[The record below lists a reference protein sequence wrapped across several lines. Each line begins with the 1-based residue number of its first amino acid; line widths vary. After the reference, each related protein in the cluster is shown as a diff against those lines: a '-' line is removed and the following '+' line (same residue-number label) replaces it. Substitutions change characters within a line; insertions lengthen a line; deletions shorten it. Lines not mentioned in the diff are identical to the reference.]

1 MNALDAD
8 SDRDTGLRSPR
19 LVARVGMLLGICII
33 VCFVTGMLS
42 HWIQHPPGWFYWPS
56 RPVWLYQITQGL
68 HVITGV
74 VTIPLLLIKL
84 QLVYP
89 KLFAR
94 PVIGTPAR
102 AVERASIAVLVS
114 STIFQLLTGLLN
126 TAQWYPWK
134 FFFTTTHYAMSFL
147 VVASIL
153 VHIAVKLPLIQR
165 ALGSPLESTD
175 PIDPVDTI
183 DTASATAVDT
193 EKTPSEPEPKVGA
206 VSRRTILGGT
216 VAVGALAALAFAG
229 QTVPFLRWFA
239 FLAPRSGEGPQ
250 GIPINRTA
258 SAAGVLESARNP
270 DYRLTISNG
279 TVTRELTLDQLRAM
293 PQHDSDLPI
302 ACVEGW
308 SATGTWSGVRVR
320 DLVALVDGDGER
332 DVRFISLEAGL
343 YGVSTLPA
351 NIVDDPLSL
360 VSLRLHGQQLTIDHG
375 YPCRLIAPNR
385 PGVLQTKWLTR
396 IEIQ

>member
-1 MNALDAD
+1 MT
-8 SDRDTGLRSPR
+8 DTGLRSPR
-19 LVARVGMLLGICII
+19 LVARVGMLLGICIT
-33 VCFVTGMLS
+33 VCFATGMLS
-42 HWIQHPPGWFYWPS
+42 HWIQHPPDWFYWPS
-56 RPVWLYQITQGL
+56 RPVWLYQVTQGV

-74 VTIPLLLIKL
+74 VAIPLLLVKL

-94 PVIGTPAR
+94 PVVGTPAR

-134 FFFTTTHYAMSFL
+134 FFFTTTHYAMSFI
-147 VVASIL
+147 VVASVL
-153 VHIAVKLPLIQR
+153 VHIAVKLPIIQR
-165 ALGSPLESTD
+165 ALGSSLEATD
-175 PIDPVDTI
+175 AIDNQPK
-183 DTASATAVDT
+183 AV
-193 EKTPSEPEPKVGA
+193 
-206 VSRRTILGGT
+206 VSRRTIFRGT
-216 VAVGALAALAFAG
+216 IAVGALAALAFAG
-229 QTVPFLRWFA
+229 QTVPFLRWTA

-258 SAAGVLESARNP
+258 SAAGVLDTARNP
-270 DYRLTISNG
+270 DYRLTISAG
-279 TVTRELTLDQLRAM
+279 SLTMELSIEQLRSM
-293 PQHDSDLPI
+293 TQHSSQLPI

-308 SATGTWSGVRVR
+308 SATGMWDGVRVR
-320 DLVALVDGDGER
+320 DLVALVDGNR
-332 DVRFISLEAGL
+332 DHDIRFTSLEAGL

-351 NIVDDPLSL
+351 NMADDPLTL
-360 VSLRLHGQQLTIDHG
+360 VALRLHGEPLTIDHG

-396 IEIQ
+396 IEVL

>member
-1 MNALDAD
+1 MNTLDEDA
-8 SDRDTGLRSPR
+8 DRDTGLRSPR
-19 LVARVGMLLGICII
+19 LVARVGMLLGICIA
-33 VCFVTGMLS
+33 VCFLTGMLS

-56 RPVWLYQITQGL
+56 RPVWLYQTTQGL

-74 VTIPLLLIKL
+74 VAIPLLLVKL

-89 KLFAR
+89 KLFVK

-126 TAQWYPWK
+126 TAQWYPWT

-153 VHIAVKLPLIQR
+153 VHIAVKLPIIQR
-165 ALGSPLESTD
+165 ALGSPVESTA
-175 PIDPVDTI
+175 PINT
-183 DTASATAVDT
+183 TGTTSEAHRTT
-193 EKTPSEPEPKVGA
+193 SEPAPERGV
-206 VSRRTILGGT
+206 VSRRTVLRGT
-216 VAVGALAALAFAG
+216 VAVGSLAVLAFAG

-258 SAAGVLESARNP
+258 SAAGVQESARDP
-270 DYRLTISNG
+270 DYRLIISNG
-279 TVTRELTLDQLRAM
+279 NVTKELTLEQLRAM
-293 PQHDSDLPI
+293 PQHESALPI

-308 SATGTWSGVRVR
+308 SATGMWGGVQVR
-320 DLVALVDGDGER
+320 DLVALVGGDRHR

-351 NIVDDPLSL
+351 NTADDPLSL
-360 VSLRLHGQQLTIDHG
+360 VALRLHGEQLIVDHG

-396 IEIQ
+396 IEIL